1 MLTLGKLSSF
11 FRLLQGEIARAS
23 RNYTEL
29 RPSVE
34 FFQPGRVDAAPFAAF
49 EFSVLD
55 V

>member
-34 FFQPGRVDAAPFAAF
+34 FFQPGTASAAPCAALEIR
-49 EFSVLD
+49 EF
-55 V
+55 